1 MFRALGPSRLKSLKS
16 QFFHN
21 KTLLFLLSAAASL
34 NLSVICNR
42 LKYFPEVDLKTM
54 GKRGPK
60 KLTNTQGGG
69 GPNLKSVL
77 RHEHLK
83 NLALWSSTGDTPIPS
98 LASLLGRRLAADT
111 ESTGITTDPD
121 LVSCQRCETILKPGF
136 NCNVRIEKVSAN
148 VKKKRNRCKKSNN
161 ICFPQNNVV
170 YHCNF
175 CSHRNLK
182 RGTAKGQMKE
192 LYPFN
197 PKTARSS
204 RPKIK
209 KEMTMPQEIQSN
221 MLSSPERS
229 VKDQVEE
236 NSVGDTPKPMMLTL
250 ERDRRIRKP
259 KSKKPIEPQSVPEKT
274 VGGSNKRKRKSPWT
288 SMKEIA
294 ETNKSSK
301 AGNFKIPFLL

>member
-1 MFRALGPSRLKSLKS
+1 
-16 QFFHN
+16 
-21 KTLLFLLSAAASL
+21 
-34 NLSVICNR
+34 
-42 LKYFPEVDLKTM
+42 M
-54 GKRGPK
+54 GKRGAK
-60 KLTNTQGGG
+60 KLTNTQG

-98 LASLLGRRLAADT
+98 LASLLGRRLASDT
-111 ESTGITTDPD
+111 ETTGIATDPD

-148 VKKKRNRCKKSNN
+148 KKKRNRCKKSN
-161 ICFPQNNVV
+161 ICLPQNNVV
-170 YHCNF
+170 YNCNF

-192 LYPFN
+192 IYPFK
-197 PKTARSS
+197 PKTPRSL

-209 KEMTMPQEIQSN
+209 KEMTVPQEIQSS

-229 VKDQVEE
+229 VKDQLEE
-236 NSVGDTPKPMMLTL
+236 SSVVKNTPKPMMLTL

-259 KSKKPIEPQSVPEKT
+259 KSKKPIDSGNSVPEKT
-274 VGGSNKRKRKSPWT
+274 VGGSNKRKRNSWT

-301 AGNFKIPFLL
+301 AGNLKIPFLL

>member
-1 MFRALGPSRLKSLKS
+1 MIQSL
-16 QFFHN
+16 
-21 KTLLFLLSAAASL
+21 
-34 NLSVICNR
+34 IC
-42 LKYFPEVDLKTM
+42 
-54 GKRGPK
+54 
-60 KLTNTQGGG
+60 
-69 GPNLKSVL
+69 
-77 RHEHLK
+77 
-83 NLALWSSTGDTPIPS
+83 
-98 LASLLGRRLAADT
+98 
-111 ESTGITTDPD
+111 
-121 LVSCQRCETILKPGF
+121 RCETILKPGF

-148 VKKKRNRCKKSNN
+148 KKKRNRCKKSN
-161 ICFPQNNVV
+161 ICLPQNNVV

-192 LYPFN
+192 IYPFK
-197 PKTARSS
+197 PKTARSL

-209 KEMTMPQEIQSN
+209 KEMTVPQEIQSSR
-221 MLSSPERS
+221 LSSPETS

-259 KSKKPIEPQSVPEKT
+259 KSKKPIEPESSVPEKT
-274 VGGSNKRKRKSPWT
+274 VGGSNKRKRKSWT

-301 AGNFKIPFLL
+301 PGNLKIPFLL

>member
-1 MFRALGPSRLKSLKS
+1 
-16 QFFHN
+16 
-21 KTLLFLLSAAASL
+21 
-34 NLSVICNR
+34 
-42 LKYFPEVDLKTM
+42 
-54 GKRGPK
+54 
-60 KLTNTQGGG
+60 
-69 GPNLKSVL
+69 
-77 RHEHLK
+77 
-83 NLALWSSTGDTPIPS
+83 
-98 LASLLGRRLAADT
+98 
-111 ESTGITTDPD
+111 
-121 LVSCQRCETILKPGF
+121 
-136 NCNVRIEKVSAN
+136 
-148 VKKKRNRCKKSNN
+148 
-161 ICFPQNNVV
+161 
-170 YHCNF
+170 
-175 CSHRNLK
+175 
-182 RGTAKGQMKE
+182 MKE
-192 LYPFN
+192 LYPFK

-236 NSVGDTPKPMMLTL
+236 KSVGDTPKPMMLTL

-259 KSKKPIEPQSVPEKT
+259 KSKKPSEPQSVPEKT